1 MEHPWHLVSSDP
13 SMCAKNNGCDLLM
26 PIAGNGHPC
35 IIFFWESTLHSH
47 LLLCMRSNMLTWI
60 HYSYGEIDDSLPSP
74 PLYID
79 LKTRLNTSTSHS
91 ELQPELHNIAP
102 IDQLNGR
109 IDFEKR
115 ERRKRRSNEG
125 VLLTSFLSSVLFAS
139 PLYTLWFR
147 DQLSSR
153 HCIDELQERL
163 AFLWGEVTRLHL
175 AMIRGV
181 SMVSVYLLESGV
193 LYGSCYYL

>member
-1 MEHPWHLVSSDP
+1 
-13 SMCAKNNGCDLLM
+13 
-26 PIAGNGHPC
+26 
-35 IIFFWESTLHSH
+35 
-47 LLLCMRSNMLTWI
+47 MLTWI

-125 VLLTSFLSSVLFAS
+125 LIRF
-139 PLYTLWFR
+139 PLVYPVVPRSAKLKTL
-147 DQLSSR
+147 
-153 HCIDELQERL
+153 
-163 AFLWGEVTRLHL
+163 
-175 AMIRGV
+175 
-181 SMVSVYLLESGV
+181 Y
-193 LYGSCYYL
+193 